1 MKSMIS
7 DVGHDCSKFYLRF
20 IMKFLNS
27 YSFFLVFTECGN
39 NSHVNN
45 LIGNKNRSVPG
56 WTLTSITNGPWN
68 VRSGGDYNHCS
79 KGETWFGWASGQL
92 TGSITTKLKGC
103 GKALL
108 DVGKFGY
115 SRGVVK

>member
-1 MKSMIS
+1 M
-7 DVGHDCSKFYLRF
+7 
-20 IMKFLNS
+20 
-27 YSFFLVFTECGN
+27 
-39 NSHVNN
+39 NN
-45 LIGNKNRSVPG
+45 LIGNKNRNVPG
-56 WTLTSITNGPWN
+56 WTLSSLTNGPWN

-115 SRGVVK
+115 SRGGVKLEFVRNSFNSTRKFTIRLIRR